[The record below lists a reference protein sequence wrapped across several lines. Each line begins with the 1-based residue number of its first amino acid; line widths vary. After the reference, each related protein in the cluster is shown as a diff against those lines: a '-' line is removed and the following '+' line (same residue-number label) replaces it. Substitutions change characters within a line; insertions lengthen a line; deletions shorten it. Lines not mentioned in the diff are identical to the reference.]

1 LEFYDVPRCI
11 ATRYKG
17 KLILLQ
23 SAFDEQFDDYA
34 ASYSVCLLP
43 ESVESS
49 LATSSWKFLESTQ
62 LTLIGRIQ
70 VDSVRFDPT
79 KRAEL
84 DPVCLDGLLKSS
96 E

>member
-1 LEFYDVPRCI
+1 MPRCI

-23 SAFDEQFDDYA
+23 SAFDKQLDDYA
-34 ASYSVCLLP
+34 PSYFVYLLP
-43 ESVESS
+43 EWVENL
-49 LATSSWKFLESTQ
+49 LAASSWRFLESAK
-62 LTLIGRIQ
+62 LMLIGHIQ

-79 KRAEL
+79 RRAEL
-84 DPVCLDGLLKSS
+84 DPVCLDGLLDSI